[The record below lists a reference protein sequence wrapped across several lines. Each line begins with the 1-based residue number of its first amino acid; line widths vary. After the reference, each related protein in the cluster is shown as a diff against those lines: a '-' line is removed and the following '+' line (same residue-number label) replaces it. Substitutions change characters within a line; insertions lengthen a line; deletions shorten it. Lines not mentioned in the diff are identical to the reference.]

1 MNDQQAQFV
10 REFVLTGNASQ
21 SAIKA
26 GYSKKTSRAIG
37 YNLKKKLAK
46 EIENAT
52 RLAIQDAV
60 PGALAQITDLSQ
72 HANTESIKFQAA
84 CAILNYAGLKAVE
97 KTQTTVVEKSIDEL
111 RSELEQLNS
120 LDSPREP
127 SDEPKGPL
135 N

>member
-1 MNDQQAQFV
+1 M
-10 REFVLTGNASQ
+10 
-21 SAIKA
+21 
-26 GYSKKTSRAIG
+26 
-37 YNLKKKLAK
+37 
-46 EIENAT
+46 
-52 RLAIQDAV
+52 